1 MRVLAPGLLRSYDDL
16 YTQEVQ
22 NLLKVTN
29 LRINFTKL
37 HTLGDDLVDDRHEIK
52 VCSTYYSLHDFII
65 IQVYKVYFNKY
76 V

>member
-16 YTQEVQ
+16 YTPESQ

-37 HTLGDDLVDDRHEIK
+37 HTLGDDLLDDRHEIK
-52 VCSTYYSLHDFII
+52 VCITYYNLHYSISYTGLYGIF
-65 IQVYKVYFNKY
+65 
-76 V
+76 